1 MNAQPFDPRTELAQ
15 VARRTRS
22 AVRALNLAHPLA
34 ADPFDQEC
42 QFTRDGHRVTWR
54 TNGRLFMIDVAAESG
69 IVFAAGRPDPIVGAS
84 RPCGVASGITIFERQ
99 PFSPTAWL
107 SEPGHSELVAAVGL
121 DSNEQLLVVRNETTL
136 IFEPRG
142 LDVDWERLGD
152 LLRLVDALP
161 PDDPPSGTGELI
173 DGLRFDAAT
182 VTAEQQQLLPMLRR
196 WATGDDT
203 TRSDQIAAASDDDL
217 RELVAV
223 VAPERSEIDA
233 LTDHH
238 DEPLPDEAILLG
250 RLAEASSEAEHE
262 LARRR
267 KE

>member
-1 MNAQPFDPRTELAQ
+1 VKAQPFDPRAELAQ

-34 ADPFDQEC
+34 AEPFDQEFR
-42 QFTRDGHRVTWR
+42 FTRDGHRVTWR
-54 TNGRLFMIDVAAESG
+54 TNGRLFMIDVAVASR
-69 IVFAAGRPDPIVGAS
+69 IVFAAGRPDPILGAS
-84 RPCGVASGITIFERQ
+84 RPCGVAAGITIFEHQR
-99 PFSPTAWL
+99 FSPTAWL
-107 SEPGHSELVAAVGL
+107 SEPGHSGLVAAVGL
-121 DSNEQLLVVRNETTL
+121 NANEQLLVVRNETTL

-152 LLRLVDALP
+152 LLRLVNALP

-182 VTAEQQQLLPMLRR
+182 VTAEHQQLLPMLRR

-223 VAPERSEIDA
+223 VAPERSGIDA
-233 LTDHH
+233 LIDYH
-238 DEPLPDEAILLG
+238 DEPVPDEAILLG